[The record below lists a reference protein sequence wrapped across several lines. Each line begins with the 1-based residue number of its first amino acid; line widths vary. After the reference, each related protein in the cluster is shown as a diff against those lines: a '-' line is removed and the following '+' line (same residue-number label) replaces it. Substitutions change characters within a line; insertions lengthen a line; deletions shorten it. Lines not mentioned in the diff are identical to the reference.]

1 MVLIRESSDF
11 AGKQVKVNTIQSSET
26 GKLII
31 IEENGILLLRDDGIH
46 VYYNS
51 HNIISIEYI
60 PPMGI
65 TTTQQKKMQ
74 IKEEE
79 KDDIFKNIDK
89 ERVKLLIR
97 SDKIKEII
105 NDSDYEIEINIDKI
119 EIDDGNTAEIVG
131 DKIIVY
137 DEDFIQIAKEISND
151 LNLKIERSYE
161 E

>member
-11 AGKQVKVNTIQSSET
+11 AGKKVKVNTIQSSET

-65 TTTQQKKMQ
+65 TTSTRKKSQ
-74 IKEEE
+74 EE

-105 NDSDYEIEINIDKI
+105 DDSDYEIEINIDKI
-119 EIDDGNTAEIVG
+119 EIDDGDTAEIVG

-137 DEDFIQIAKEISND
+137 DEDFIQLAKEITEE
-151 LNLKIERSYE
+151 LNLSIEREYE

>member
-11 AGKQVKVNTIQSSET
+11 AGKKVKVNTIQSSET

-65 TTTQQKKMQ
+65 TSSTQKKSQ
-74 IKEEE
+74 E

-105 NDSDYEIEINIDKI
+105 DDSDYEIEINIDKI
-119 EIDDGNTAEIVG
+119 EINDGDTAEIVG

-137 DEDFIQIAKEISND
+137 DEDFIQTAKEISND
-151 LNLKIERSYE
+151 LDLKIEREYE